1 MRLGDVVNPEAAQWG
16 KPLSGVRILALEH
29 PGLPVKFAE
38 VAEGPELRVPWLG
51 EHADTVLKAELGAR
65 ARRAGVG
72 SGPTA

>member
-1 MRLGDVVNPEAAQWG
+1 
-16 KPLSGVRILALEH
+16 VRILALEH

>member
-1 MRLGDVVNPEAAQWG
+1 VGHAA
-16 KPLSGVRILALEH
+16 LEVRILALEH